1 MEELNKIGEQP
12 ADQIMSN
19 VAEASEN
26 LSAGKSEEQG
36 SPLGKFKDAKSL
48 LGAYNE
54 LEKEFTKKCQRLSE
68 LEKHEADNVVENTAP
83 VYMQNDWQNEIQSF
97 LESHKEAQSFAKDI
111 AKELM
116 ENKDLANSP
125 NALDLAYAK
134 VLSKNYKSADE
145 LLGDETF
152 VNEKILNNEKIRS
165 QIINDYLK
173 GVVQNSTPPLILDNK
188 GSSLGF
194 SIEQTP
200 KSLEEA
206 RKMVEKM
213 FK

>member
-1 MEELNKIGEQP
+1 MDKLNNIGEQP
-12 ADQIMSN
+12 INQDVSN
-19 VAEASEN
+19 VAEASKEI
-26 LSAGKSEEQG
+26 SADTQDFDG
-36 SPLGKFKDAKSL
+36 SPIGKFKDVKSL
-48 LGAYNE
+48 FSAYAE
-54 LEKEFTKKCQRLSE
+54 LEKEFTKKCQRVSE
-68 LEKHEADNVVENTAP
+68 LEKQKTDNAESNAP
-83 VYMQNDWQNEIQSF
+83 VFMQNNWQNEIESF
-97 LESHKEAQSFAKDI
+97 LKSHNEAQIFAKDI

-116 ENKDLANSP
+116 ENKDLANNP

-152 VNEKILNNEKIRS
+152 VNEKILNNEKIKS

-194 SIEQTP
+194 ALEQTP
-200 KSLEEA
+200 KNLEEA
-206 RKMVEKM
+206 KRMVEKM